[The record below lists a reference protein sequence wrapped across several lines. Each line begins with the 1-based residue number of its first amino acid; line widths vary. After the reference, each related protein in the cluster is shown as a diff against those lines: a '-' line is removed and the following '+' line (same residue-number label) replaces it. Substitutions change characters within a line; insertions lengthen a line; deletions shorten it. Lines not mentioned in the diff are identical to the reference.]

1 MYYNEKKMPELPE
14 VETIRRG
21 LETTIVGKTI
31 VDVDVL
37 DPYMLSI
44 SPEEFR
50 EKLKGKR
57 IERVRR
63 RGKYLIFELDGD
75 EELIIHLRMTGQ
87 LRLNEGEYTRL
98 IFHIDGLKLYFSDL
112 RRMGEMHIVK
122 KGRYD
127 DIEGLATMGPE
138 PLSEAFTLSYL
149 MDVLKKKGGK
159 IKAVLMDQAVVAG
172 IGNIYANEIL
182 FEAGIHPERPAKS
195 LTAKEIE
202 SIYKAIRKILEEA
215 LEAGGE
221 TFSNYVNIYGE
232 AGTYQPRVYQ
242 REGEKCV
249 RCGEVIVSKTIGGRS
264 AYFCPN
270 CQI

>member
-1 MYYNEKKMPELPE
+1 MPELPE

-44 SPEEFR
+44 LKEEFK

-57 IERVRR
+57 IEGVRR
-63 RGKYLIFELDGD
+63 RGKYLIFELEGN

-87 LRLNEGEYTRL
+87 LRLNECEYIRL
-98 IFHIDGLKLYFSDL
+98 IFHIDGMRLYFSDL

-122 KGRYD
+122 KGRYE

-138 PLSEAFTLSYL
+138 PMSETFTLSYL

-159 IKAVLMDQAVVAG
+159 IKAVLMDQAVMAG
-172 IGNIYANEIL
+172 IGNIYANEVL

-195 LTAKEIE
+195 LTPKEIE
-202 SIYKAIRKILEEA
+202 AIYNAIKKILKEA
-215 LEAGGE
+215 IEAGGE
-221 TFSNYVNIYGE
+221 TFSNYANIYGE
-232 AGTYQPRVYQ
+232 IGTYQPRVYR
-242 REGEKCV
+242 REGERCI
-249 RCGEVIVSKTIGGRS
+249 RCGEVIVSETIGGRS
-264 AYFCPN
+264 SYFCPN
-270 CQI
+270 CQR

>member
-1 MYYNEKKMPELPE
+1 MPELPE

-21 LETTIVGKTI
+21 LEATIVGKTI
-31 VDVDVL
+31 VNVDVL

-44 SPEEFR
+44 PPEEFKER
-50 EKLKGKR
+50 LKGRK

-98 IFHIDGLKLYFSDL
+98 IFHIDGMKLYFSDL
-112 RRMGEMHIVK
+112 RRMGEMHLVR
-122 KGRYD
+122 KGSYEN
-127 DIEGLATMGPE
+127 IEGLATMGPE
-138 PLSEAFTLSYL
+138 PLSESFTLSYL

-195 LTAKEIE
+195 LTQKEIE
-202 SIYKAIRKILEEA
+202 AIYNATKKILQEA
-215 LEAGGE
+215 LAAGGE

-232 AGTYQPRVYQ
+232 AGTYQPRVYR
-242 REGEKCV
+242 REGERCL
-249 RCGEVIVSKTIGGRS
+249 RCGELIVSETIGGRS
-264 AYFCPN
+264 SYFCPN
-270 CQI
+270 CQR